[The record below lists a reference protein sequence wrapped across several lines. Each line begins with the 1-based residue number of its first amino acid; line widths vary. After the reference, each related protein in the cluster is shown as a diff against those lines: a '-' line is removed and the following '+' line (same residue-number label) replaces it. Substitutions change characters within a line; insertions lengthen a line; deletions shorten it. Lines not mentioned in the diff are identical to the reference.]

1 MPYVQVQ
8 TLVDTDRRLVT
19 KRVNE
24 GTTETSALVVNAAA
38 LSYALTTITTALSAN
53 NFRVGELVNSTSGG
67 TATVQD
73 ITNSTSIILSDV
85 SGTFQNGDVILGQTT
100 GRARTQSGAAVPR
113 TKQINVN
120 RILFNIHGAL
130 ESKVRLEWEGTGGG
144 ANNRTIAALA
154 GGGVFEL
161 DTYGFRANN
170 TANSPTQNIVLTTL
184 NWNANCHYTMFLD
197 ISKTAGYEPPYF
209 DRNTNGGY

>member
-19 KRVNE
+19 KRINE

-38 LSYALTTITTALSAN
+38 LAYALTQVTTVASAN

-73 ITNSTSIILSDV
+73 ITNSTSLVLSDV
-85 SGTFQNGDVILGQTT
+85 SGVFQNGDVILGQTS
-100 GRARTQSGAAVPR
+100 GRARTQNGAATPR
-113 TKQINVN
+113 SKQINVN
-120 RILFNIHGAL
+120 RILFNIHGEL
-130 ESKVRLEWEGTGGG
+130 STKVRLEWEGTGGG
-144 ANNRTIAALA
+144 ANNRTIATLA
-154 GGGVFEL
+154 GGGIFEL

-170 TANSPTQNIVLTTL
+170 TANSATNNIILTTL
-184 NWNANCHYTMFLD
+184 NWNANCHYTMFMD
-197 ISKTAGYEPPYF
+197 VSKTAGYEPPYY
-209 DRNTNGGY
+209 DRNANGGY